1 MFRGRINLSGSSPIS
16 NWNIRLKRK
25 YFFFLFFSFL
35 KRLRDNYKIII
46 IIYASKVFIY
56 ITRKRT
62 LLFFFL

>member
-46 IIYASKVFIY
+46 IIYALKVFIY
-56 ITRKRT
+56 ILREKG
-62 LLFFFL
+62 LFFLFL